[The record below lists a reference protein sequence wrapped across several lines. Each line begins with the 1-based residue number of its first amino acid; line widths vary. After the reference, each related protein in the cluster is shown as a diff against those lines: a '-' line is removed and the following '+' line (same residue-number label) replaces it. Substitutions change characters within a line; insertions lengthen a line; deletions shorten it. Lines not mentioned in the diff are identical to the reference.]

1 MLRLFAGISLP
12 VLLRQRLTLLESA
25 TPGARWIK
33 RENYHI
39 TLTFIGD
46 IAEGTA
52 EDMDE
57 AFEALRAKRF
67 KLRLKGAGCFAH
79 HGDNKML
86 WIGVEESEPLQ
97 RLKDK
102 IDRRLQVY
110 KIPFEKRKYVPHVT
124 VARLHNVDDARI
136 AEFIQ
141 ANNLFS
147 SEEFEVDSFILYQS
161 HLTKH
166 GSEYEELKDYPLI

>member
-1 MLRLFAGISLP
+1 MLRLFTGLSIP
-12 VLLRQRLTLLESA
+12 VLLRQRLTLLESVM
-25 TPGARWIK
+25 PGARWIT

-46 IAEGTA
+46 VDEGVA
-52 EDMDE
+52 EDIDE
-57 AFEALRAKRF
+57 AFEALRGKKF

-102 IDRRLQVY
+102 IDRALQVY

-124 VARLHNVDDARI
+124 LARLTNVDDARI
-136 AEFIQ
+136 GEFIQ
-141 ANNLFS
+141 AHNLFA

-166 GSEYEELKDYPLI
+166 GSEYEELKDYALR